1 MIYRSIFLS
10 SLAPV
15 TVSEKNSDFLSKS
28 PVAKTLVVL
37 ISI

>member
-15 TVSEKNSDFLSKS
+15 TVSEKNGDFLS
-28 PVAKTLVVL
+28 KTLVVL